1 MKLHSIVV
9 LGLAIALVSCESCQ
23 RDIQQQTMTQQEMD
37 DKLLELNRQFVQED
51 KAMIAA
57 YIQEKEWPTSSTGTG
72 LQYWIYEEGK
82 DTTKAKEGMTA
93 RIRFA
98 MQLLDGT
105 EVYQTPE
112 GVVQDFVIAH
122 ADVETG
128 IHEIVLLMSPGDRA
142 KAILPPHLA
151 YGLTGDMA
159 KIPLQSALVY
169 DIQLLALK

>member
-1 MKLHSIVV
+1 MRVRVILFLV
-9 LGLAIALVSCESCQ
+9 LALASMSCESCQ
-23 RDIQQQTMTQQEMD
+23 RDTQKRGLTQKEMD

-51 KAMIAA
+51 KAVIAA

-112 GVVQDFVIAH
+112 GEVQDFVIAH

-128 IHEIVLLMSPGDRA
+128 IHEIVLLMTPGDRA